1 MWVSETQ
8 NILNLKWVTVETN
21 WSFCTKVARSGK
33 NHFSKLSWRQVEG
46 TPLSPSAVTDRQTD
60 SWKCLAGCYRPT
72 AIQCARQFET
82 WLWREFGDRL
92 ESSSALY
99 CFCRNQSSRRSQC
112 KTFWR
117 HFECPTGL
125 TFLLMCVFSL
135 EVLYSTRVKSMRL
148 ENTYLFSFLIQKA
161 QSVFPLKIYKSTTFS
176 MIIFLNK
183 KTNNLLI
190 LR

>member
-1 MWVSETQ
+1 M
-8 NILNLKWVTVETN
+8 
-21 WSFCTKVARSGK
+21 ARSGK
-33 NHFSKLSWRQVEG
+33 NHFCKLSWRQVEG
-46 TPLSPSAVTDRQTD
+46 TPLSPSAVTDRQT
-60 SWKCLAGCYRPT
+60 AGSAWLT
-72 AIQCARQFET
+72 ATGQLPSSVPGSLT
-82 WLWREFGDRL
+82 WLWREFGDHL

-135 EVLYSTRVKSMRL
+135 EVLYSTKVKSMRL

-161 QSVFPLKIYKSTTFS
+161 QSVFPSKIYKSTTFS